1 MINRICGDSK
11 DCAFGRQ
18 TNPANPCI
26 IRSSL
31 ETLNMLP
38 GESNGE
44 NAAAGERRSRAEIV
58 SHIQEASITRAP
70 ARSSKNLLRWI
81 LLMRAAI
88 RERRS
93 VEGREKMVIRRQNA
107 EKGTRVPFERSCL
120 LLIFDVSEEIMPRGM
135 WPVHLSRVSE
145 SMHVWINAYSI
156 LIHNV
161 VRRVQT
167 TQQLYVPSLWKCV
180 SL

>member
-1 MINRICGDSK
+1 MSAAKTATDDNDDDNNNNNKNDDENDEDRKGDGEDDNEDEERKEDNENDNVRRGQMINRICGDSE

-70 ARSSKNLLRWI
+70 ARSTC
-81 LLMRAAI
+81 A
-88 RERRS
+88 
-93 VEGREKMVIRRQNA
+93 
-107 EKGTRVPFERSCL
+107 TRVDSVDIC
-120 LLIFDVSEEIMPRGM
+120 V
-135 WPVHLSRVSE
+135 
-145 SMHVWINAYSI
+145 SI
-156 LIHNV
+156 LFTMPLGGVTCRPNHGLLGKI
-161 VRRVQT
+161 R
-167 TQQLYVPSLWKCV
+167 SK
-180 SL
+180 SIKSD